1 MAEIYLFNQ
10 FTGVNKLNKSDHTF
24 ANRFM
29 ELVKNYVHIHC
40 SHTLFSYIV
49 LIHCHKVKS
58 FTIFFI
64 FH

>member
-1 MAEIYLFNQ
+1 MAEIYLFNRY
-10 FTGVNKLNKSDHTF
+10 TGINKLNKSDHTF

-29 ELVKNYVHIHC
+29 ELVKNYV
-40 SHTLFSYIV
+40 